1 MGAVLPSAQA
11 EPSIESARGEV
22 RRSWEW
28 MKNENDGR
36 DRDHGGSGDDGNT
49 GRVSHRDTLWE

>member
-1 MGAVLPSAQA
+1 MGAVLLSAQA

-22 RRSWEW
+22 RRSWEG

-49 GRVSHRDTLWE
+49 GRVSHRDTQ